1 MKIYVQGKEIETK
14 EIVQI
19 TEAGFRTHGFII
31 HLIGE
36 REIPITQDEL
46 YDSYNHDKARIND
59 KYRNL
64 RERVE
69 SEWNKDKTDFIILNL

>member
-36 REIPITQDEL
+36 REIPITQDEV
-46 YDSYNHDKARIND
+46 YDMTDRDKGYIND

-69 SEWNKDKTDFIILNL
+69 SEWNKDKADYIILNI